1 MWERTSV
8 DVHVKAIVAVEVLIG
23 HPRTVCASHTCCV
36 CVCVCGAW
44 CVWFT
49 QSNGAYAAA
58 SCDGDGDAITAV
70 GVLPGNG
77 ASRESAE

>member
-36 CVCVCGAW
+36 GVCGARV

-49 QSNGAYAAA
+49 QSNGA
-58 SCDGDGDAITAV
+58 SLLRVVTVMVMVIR
-70 GVLPGNG
+70 
-77 ASRESAE
+77 SRRWACSQWSFA